1 MASDSTAVRSLKECY
16 ATLAGM
22 NLPRTEGRLALGAA
36 DVDLFEEDS
45 YLAGLV
51 STFLATDSVPVDA
64 IVLKSSIDEALA
76 AAEVLPGAE
85 EVIERFKD
93 YREKMRELALLLSR
107 ASGIPLR

>member
-1 MASDSTAVRSLKECY
+1 MASDNTAVRSLKECY
-16 ATLAGM
+16 ATLARM
-22 NLPRTEGRLALGAA
+22 NLPRTEGRLALG
-36 DVDLFEEDS
+36 
-45 YLAGLV
+45 
-51 STFLATDSVPVDA
+51 DA

-93 YREKMRELALLLSR
+93 YREKIRELALLLSR